1 MITSLR
7 ICHKPASDSK
17 IIDLVGRKSTKELH
31 PDESCLLFM
40 KVHVPSM
47 KSTQQ
52 VKVEELDQDSLFAEL
67 ESMVG
72 TLEQEILHV
81 EVRYKHSLV
90 HESNTV
96 TARQVCKIRR
106 PQTESRWS
114 VCQPEETQS
123 TAPGVHERL
132 AFYIAAH
139 CDPGQALDLIHY
151 HLGPAAVT
159 NDAVRAICASLEH
172 QIEANSI
179 SAMSHME
186 KPSIVI
192 SDTSLDGEA
201 SLGTPQATHTPK
213 LLRSQPSLTG
223 SASMD
228 SPTPATSRPST
239 ADEQASSSSP
249 SDAADTARE
258 IWRHIRHSSQNT
270 LQRLV
275 ESAPETL
282 EQLAA
287 GDDVVRE
294 LRRKAVANKRS
305 VGAETLRNWKWE
317 GRKEDGVAPWM

>member
-7 ICHKPASDSK
+7 ICHKHASDSK
-17 IIDLVGRKSTKELH
+17 IIDLLGRKSTRELL

-47 KSTQQ
+47 KNLRQD
-52 VKVEELDQDSLFAEL
+52 KVEEFSQDSLFAEL

-81 EVRYKHSLV
+81 EVRYKHSLI
-90 HESNTV
+90 HESNTI

-114 VCQPEETQS
+114 VCQPDEPRLIE
-123 TAPGVHERL
+123 PGVHERL
-132 AFYIAAH
+132 ASYIAAH
-139 CDPGQALDLIHY
+139 CDAGQALDLIHY
-151 HLGPAAVT
+151 HLGPVAAAM
-159 NDAVRAICASLEH
+159 DPVRAICASLEH
-172 QIEANSI
+172 QINGLHV
-179 SAMSHME
+179 SAGYHME

-192 SDTSLDGEA
+192 SDTSLDADA
-201 SLGTPQATHTPK
+201 SLGTPQATHTPQ
-213 LLRSQPSLTG
+213 LLRSKPSR
-223 SASMD
+223 ASRAHLD
-228 SPTPATSRPST
+228 SPTPAPSRTST
-239 ADEQASSSSP
+239 ASERSSSSP

-270 LQRLV
+270 LQRLI

-287 GDDVVRE
+287 SDDVVRE

-317 GRKEDGVAPWM
+317 GQKEDGVAPWM